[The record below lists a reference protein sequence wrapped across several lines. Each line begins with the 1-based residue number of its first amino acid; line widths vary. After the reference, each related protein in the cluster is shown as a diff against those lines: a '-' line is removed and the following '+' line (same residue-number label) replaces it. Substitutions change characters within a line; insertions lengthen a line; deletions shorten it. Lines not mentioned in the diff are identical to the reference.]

1 MVVGRNAQIYCKRYD
16 VFYIQRVNSTRIKNW
31 YNSTVTDAFLDGV
44 LALMELIFI
53 RDGSFDI
60 SGNDAPLYSRDEIN
74 LFNSISCTSD
84 A

>member
-53 RDGSFDI
+53 RDGSFE
-60 SGNDAPLYSRDEIN
+60 SQEMVL
-74 LFNSISCTSD
+74 LFILVMKSICLFH
-84 A
+84 